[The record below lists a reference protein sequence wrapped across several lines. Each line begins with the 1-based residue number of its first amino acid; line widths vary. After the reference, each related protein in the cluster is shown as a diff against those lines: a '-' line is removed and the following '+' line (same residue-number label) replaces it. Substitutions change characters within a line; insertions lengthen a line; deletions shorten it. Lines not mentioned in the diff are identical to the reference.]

1 MYAQRYAR
9 EKVIFDL
16 SLSEKW
22 RWNHR
27 QKQSLVQMIIVNHVI
42 TFDVQLLNDLL
53 SVCIEIRDKPNL
65 PHYVVFP
72 RLNNFLSS
80 QYI

>member
-16 SLSEKW
+16 SLFEK
-22 RWNHR
+22 
-27 QKQSLVQMIIVNHVI
+27 IIVNHVS

-53 SVCIEIRDKPNL
+53 SVYVEIRDKPNL
-65 PHYVVFP
+65 S
-72 RLNNFLSS
+72 LKAK
-80 QYI
+80 

>member
-16 SLSEKW
+16 SLFEK
-22 RWNHR
+22 
-27 QKQSLVQMIIVNHVI
+27 IIVNHVI

-53 SVCIEIRDKPNL
+53 SVYVEICDKPNL
-65 PHYVVFP
+65 SHYVVFP
-72 RLNNFLSS
+72 RLNKFFKLPMHLAA
-80 QYI
+80 

>member
-1 MYAQRYAR
+1 
-9 EKVIFDL
+9 
-16 SLSEKW
+16 
-22 RWNHR
+22 
-27 QKQSLVQMIIVNHVI
+27 MIIVNHVI

-53 SVCIEIRDKPNL
+53 SVYIEIRDKPNL
-65 PHYVVFP
+65 PHYVVFH